1 MVRDNRG
8 DFRRNVTVTAAAV
21 ISVGCVVWCLA
32 VRADSTER
40 SRGVAPSSLAVTNL
54 QVGSGTDPRLLSP
67 KQISG
72 TGLAGGEF
80 LASGE
85 QVSGPPFQPG
95 NIDTEYENVIHRLS
109 SSVLA
114 ESRADSWIRRS
125 SLASESA
132 VLKSARSAVSSLR
145 EQLEDKE
152 SDPGTK
158 LNDAQKAI
166 LQLDSQLTS
175 LKSYDRAQAL
185 SSSESRIIRKI
196 NQKIALETEHQQSE
210 GQNTSKAGDRQ
221 ALRPENVS
229 FTDVVQAVV
238 HATSKPRSSEVAP
251 DQRDLKTS
259 VVRKINQRISLEK
272 QQHKPESFAQG
283 VISSVMGQHHFQGNN
298 SLNASSVVRKINQRI
313 SLEKQQHKPESF
325 AQGVISSV
333 MGQHHFQ
340 GNNSLNASDSL
351 DTIYRKK
358 LKSLTT
364 TVRGINDRI
373 AGSTRESPKAQDVT
387 GVLKP
392 TQPTAS
398 RSIVIHIHDNQ
409 QKTTKGAPGQL
420 KQVATKSKVAT
431 ATRTPLP
438 AHMLAS
444 KHPQSTTENPGPG
457 SAACGCCGGGNACSC
472 CDQGWLGLQTFGK
485 WLLMVLALVLC
496 VMTFL
501 IFGFMCFGCLW
512 AWREFKRQDRWER
525 FLDKTTGKD
534 GKSEEKAGGDTNV
547 GAGGRGQ
554 AGSRTG
560 NAPGAP
566 AGAPPSSQGLGSGRG
581 ISTRGDA
588 SMAR

>member
-1 MVRDNRG
+1 MERCHLSTSREAIEPFNMVRDNRG

-272 QQHKPESFAQG
+272 QQHKPESFA
-283 VISSVMGQHHFQGNN
+283 
-298 SLNASSVVRKINQRI
+298 K
-313 SLEKQQHKPESF
+313 
-325 AQGVISSV
+325 GVISSV